1 MMKFTERLWQRV
13 QPIWDSYLEHPFVKG
28 MGDGTLEKEKFKHWM
43 KQDYIYLIDYARLFA
58 IGATKATDLEMMT
71 TFGNLVSGTLNTE
84 MQLHRQ
90 YAAQFG
96 ISEQELEAT
105 PPASTTLA
113 YTSYMLNLAQ
123 RGGVENVI
131 AAVLTCTWS
140 YHYIG
145 EALNQIKG
153 AAEHPFYGEW
163 IKMYSSSEF
172 TAFKDD
178 VIAMMDRVAEGMSE
192 EALDALEEIVVHTSY
207 YEYMFWDMAEY
218 LETWPIKR

>member
-28 MGDGTLEKEKFKHWM
+28 IGDGTLDKEKFKHWM

-90 YAAQFG
+90 YAAQFA
-96 ISEQELEAT
+96 ISEQELEST
-105 PPASTTLA
+105 QPASTTLA

-140 YHYIG
+140 YHYI
-145 EALNQIKG
+145 E
-153 AAEHPFYGEW
+153 
-163 IKMYSSSEF
+163 
-172 TAFKDD
+172 
-178 VIAMMDRVAEGMSE
+178 R
-192 EALDALEEIVVHTSY
+192 
-207 YEYMFWDMAEY
+207 
-218 LETWPIKR
+218 R